1 MLVVVRED
9 EGWRGQQGGADLQ
22 RRTLAKSET
31 VDVVLAV
38 CVFALVCVWAGG
50 GGGGKGG
57 VGGVRSWLQLCSCV
71 RCAVRGE
78 GLWD

>member
-50 GGGGKGG
+50 VCNGGLEG
-57 VGGVRSWLQLCSCV
+57 VQSWLQL
-71 RCAVRGE
+71 
-78 GLWD
+78 

>member
-1 MLVVVRED
+1 MAAAGVLVVVRED

-50 GGGGKGG
+50 
-57 VGGVRSWLQLCSCV
+57 
-71 RCAVRGE
+71 
-78 GLWD
+78 